1 MIGPGCSAQGAGA
14 SDHTAKLRPGSTRK
28 TWYDPPPLDNP
39 MADLSPAPDSID
51 AVIQRC
57 LAGDQ
62 DAWVQIVRLHWRKVF
77 NIAYKFTG
85 KHDEAEDLTQDVFL
99 KIFKSLNTFDRRAN
113 FQTWL
118 VSVSRNL
125 CIDHYRSVRKERET
139 IDRDVDPG
147 ELTPAARTI
156 SPFAA
161 LEQRDRVNLLKKA
174 MAQLPPT
181 LRSAVLLRDIQEL
194 SYQEIADRLH
204 LPEGTVKSRINR
216 GRTEL
221 SRQIRRLKHELETGV
236 AG

>member
-1 MIGPGCSAQGAGA
+1 MSDTSPVPTDTIDQLIAQ
-14 SDHTAKLRPGSTRK
+14 
-28 TWYDPPPLDNP
+28 
-39 MADLSPAPDSID
+39 
-51 AVIQRC
+51 C

-62 DAWVQIVRLHWRKVF
+62 VAWEKIVRQHWRKVF

-99 KIFKSLNTFDRRAN
+99 KIFKSLHTFDQRAN

-139 IDRDVDPG
+139 IDRDVDAGNLSPV
-147 ELTPAARTI
+147 AQTI

-161 LEQRDRVNLLKKA
+161 LEARDRVALLRKA
-174 MAQLPPT
+174 MDQLPDA
-181 LRSAVLLRDIQEL
+181 LREAVMLRDIQEL
-194 SYQEIADRLH
+194 SYQEIADRLQT
-204 LPEGTVKSRINR
+204 PEGTVKSRINR

-221 SRQIRRLKHELETGV
+221 SRQIRRLRHELETGV